1 MTNLAVEVAG
11 IKLKN
16 PVLTAS
22 GCYGFGQEYNR
33 LYDISRLG
41 GIMTKGTTL
50 EPRLGN
56 PTPRLAETP
65 AGILNSIGLQNPGI
79 DRVIEEEIPWLRQFD
94 VAIIANISGYSFDE
108 FEEMATRL
116 DGVPGVD
123 ALEINISCPNV
134 KGGGMAF
141 GTDPNTAALVVK
153 RVRAKTKL
161 PLIVKLSP
169 NVTDITEIARV
180 VESEGADAVSL
191 INTILG
197 MAIDIKNRRP
207 VLANVL
213 GGLSGPAVK
222 PVAVRMVYQVSKAV
236 KVPIIGMGGITSFED
251 AIEFMLAGA
260 SAVAIGAGN
269 FVNPFTPLEVITGL
283 EEWLDKEGIKDIRE
297 LVGALKA

>member
-169 NVTDITEIARV
+169 NVTDITEIARA

>member
-11 IKLKN
+11 IKFKN

-79 DRVIEEEIPWLRQFD
+79 DRVIEEEIPWLRQFN

-169 NVTDITEIARV
+169 NVTDITEIARA